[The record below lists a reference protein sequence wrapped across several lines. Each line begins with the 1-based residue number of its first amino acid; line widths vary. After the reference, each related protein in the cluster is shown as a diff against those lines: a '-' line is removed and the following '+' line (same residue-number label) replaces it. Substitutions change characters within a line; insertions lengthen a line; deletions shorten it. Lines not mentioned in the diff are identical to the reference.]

1 MTENY
6 PQFKIE
12 SKKYR
17 KNTSLIVFLMIFWVI
32 WSTGSILVSTRL
44 LEKFS
49 LILFIFFVASL
60 ALTLG
65 TPAWLFSMN
74 KKELVT
80 IIDDKICIRGGF
92 LQFGEQCVQKSS
104 IAALVLSKE
113 GASFSLM
120 MVQKKGIKPHI
131 IPIAPFVGLKDKMYL
146 QKDLASFLQN
156 NGCNIA
162 VINNTK

>member
-6 PQFKIE
+6 PQFIIE

-49 LILFIFFVASL
+49 LILFIFFVVSL

-65 TPAWLFSMN
+65 IPAWLFSMN

-120 MVQKKGIKPHI
+120 MVQKEGIKPHI

>member
-6 PQFKIE
+6 PQFVIE
-12 SKKYR
+12 SKKYS

-32 WSTGSILVSTRL
+32 WSSGSILVSTKL
-44 LEKFS
+44 LEEFS
-49 LILFIFFVASL
+49 LMLLIFFVASL
-60 ALTLG
+60 VITLG
-65 TPAWLFSMN
+65 IPAWLFSMN

-80 IIDDKICIRGGF
+80 IIDDKICIHGGF
-92 LQFGEQCVQKSS
+92 VQFGEQCVHKSS

-120 MVQKKGIKPHI
+120 MIQKRGIKPHSV
-131 IPIAPFVGLKDKMYL
+131 PIAPFVGLKDKMYL